1 MARRRLRNAVFT
13 LLLGAYVALAIKE
26 QLNLAPQERT
36 WHGRLAGIPYD
47 FRLPTLQKLR
57 DTFWNKD
64 TSQVVMPPAFGI
76 GWALNLYPLLRS
88 RLLQA
93 LNPGA

>member
-1 MARRRLRNAVFT
+1 MARRRLRNTVFT
-13 LLLGAYVALAIKE
+13 LLLAAYVVTAIKK
-26 QLNLAPQERT
+26 QLNQAPQ
-36 WHGRLAGIPYD
+36 GSFAGIRYD

-88 RLLQA
+88 KLYK
-93 LNPGA
+93 P